1 MALRPF
7 AARAWATA
15 NAGSFDTALSAR
27 HETGR
32 NPVYKPM
39 NDEATQTPRS
49 AAGFPENRL
58 PNARL
63 TGGLLAPGRQPRDN
77 CARKRQQVA
86 GAEHQPVLN
95 GPVLGQRFRT
105 TAACGHNRTSTS
117 PPNRAV
123 AHANKGSPDKDWLR
137 SFSCGLPIH
146 QCRAGFRDQFRGDA
160 PFPGPARAALGG
172 IAQALGRRNA
182 HQHGMRLEH
191 LVEQRLGF
199 VAP

>member
-32 NPVYKPM
+32 NPGLQTHERRSHP
-39 NDEATQTPRS
+39 NACSAT
-49 AAGFPENRL
+49 GFSEDRL

-63 TGGLLAPGRQPRDN
+63 TGGRSPRRQPRDN

-105 TAACGHNRTSTS
+105 TARCGHNRTSTS

-146 QCRAGFRDQFRGDA
+146 QCRAGFRDHFRGDA
-160 PFPGPARAALGG
+160 PFPGPARPTLGG

-191 LVEQRLGF
+191 LVEQRLGL